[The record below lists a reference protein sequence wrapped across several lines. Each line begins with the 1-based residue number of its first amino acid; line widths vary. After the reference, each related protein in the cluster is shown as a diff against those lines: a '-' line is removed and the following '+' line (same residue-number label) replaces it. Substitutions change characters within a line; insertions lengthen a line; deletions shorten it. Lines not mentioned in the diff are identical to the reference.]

1 MNSNQKI
8 VKLTSQHV
16 AQTYGRY
23 PIALI
28 RGKGTKVWDASGK
41 KYIDFVTGLAV
52 DNLGHCPPAV
62 VNAIRKQA
70 GKLLHVSN
78 LYHIEPQSQLAADL
92 TRLSFADK
100 FFFCNS
106 GTEANEAAIKLA
118 RRWFDDNGQPER
130 HEIITMNN
138 SFHGRTMAS
147 LSATAQ
153 KKYHAGF
160 DPLLPGFKY
169 VPFNSIQAIKKAT
182 TRKTCAVLV
191 EPIQGE
197 GGVNLAD
204 KAYFKA
210 LRRLCDEKKILLIFD
225 EVQTGFGRT
234 GPLFAYESYGMKP
247 DMITLAKALGG
258 GMAIGAMGGTNRVMK
273 SLVPGTHAATFGG
286 NPLACAASLASLKTI
301 TKNGFLQKA
310 SSTGDYFL
318 EQLHNLKKNFPIV
331 RDARGA
337 GLMLALELDRPG
349 VAVVTK
355 CMAEGL
361 LINCIQPNTLRFLPP
376 LIITRKEINLLIKTL
391 SKILSKM

>member
-23 PIALI
+23 PIALV

-118 RRWFDDNGQPER
+118 RKWFDDNGQPER

-153 KKYHAGF
+153 KKFHVGF
-160 DPLLPGFKY
+160 SPLLPGFKY
-169 VPFNSIQAIKKAT
+169 VPFNNIQAIKKAT
-182 TRKTCAVLV
+182 TKKTCAVLV

-286 NPLACAASLASLKTI
+286 NPLACAASFASLKAI

-349 VAVVTK
+349 AEVVTK
-355 CMAEGL
+355 CMKEGF

-376 LIITRKEINLLIKTL
+376 LIITRKEIDLLIKTL